1 MDLRDAAYRVS
12 GLIPE
17 LALTLLLSLSELLTF
32 KEKDKNVFWISEEP
46 RGFCQACFYLT
57 EL

>member
-17 LALTLLLSLSELLTF
+17 LALTLLLSLSELLTL
-32 KEKDKNVFWISEEP
+32 
-46 RGFCQACFYLT
+46 RGRIKMCSGSLRSQEDSVSHDFL
-57 EL
+57 